1 MKKLLSFAG
10 LALAAML
17 FFACVPDKNVVP
29 RADYTDPELEV
40 TPDTL
45 NLSQTAGSSAT
56 AKVTTDQTK
65 IEAEVD
71 YSVSSWLSAK
81 VEGTNVV
88 ATAEANNKTG
98 VVRVGRIRVIVG
110 EKGTT
115 KETTI
120 VVLQQTGTPD
130 ELNLSKEAVEFTD
143 AASQS
148 EVITYTT
155 NLGSITVSQPE
166 DSKAWLGVTNDATT
180 ITLTTLTANTAE
192 TDRTAQ
198 VSVTAGDLTKKISV
212 VQKGLAPTLEL
223 SAESVTL
230 KKEVD
235 SEASVTYTTNQ
246 GAVSAT
252 VEATAQSWLSATV
265 GDGTI
270 TFKALSANTEFAVR
284 SAKVTVSAGSIT
296 KEVAVTQNGE
306 SYLGTV
312 YNNEAIVFWVD
323 PENPLHVMVVS
334 AKAEKKAFCTERDRV
349 DGVSSL
355 TTYIEMNNVI
365 RQKPGYPNDYP
376 AFKYCEDM
384 GEGWYIPVESQMK
397 DLTALYCGVATFD
410 DVYTDGVATAGP
422 AEQLAARKA
431 FDALLVSL
439 PGGVALNS
447 AYDGNGD
454 SNWLCRE
461 TTGGKGYCYR
471 WGKIATINNAAKDG
485 TSRYARCVKEVTIQK

>member
-65 IEAEVD
+65 IGAEVD

-98 VVRVGRIRVIVG
+98 VVRVGHIRVIVG

-180 ITLTTLTANTAE
+180 ITLTTLTANTDE
-192 TDRTAQ
+192 SNRTAE

-270 TFKALSANTEFAVR
+270 TFKALSANT
-284 SAKVTVSAGSIT
+284 
-296 KEVAVTQNGE
+296 
-306 SYLGTV
+306 
-312 YNNEAIVFWVD
+312 
-323 PENPLHVMVVS
+323 
-334 AKAEKKAFCTERDRV
+334 
-349 DGVSSL
+349 
-355 TTYIEMNNVI
+355 
-365 RQKPGYPNDYP
+365 
-376 AFKYCEDM
+376 
-384 GEGWYIPVESQMK
+384 
-397 DLTALYCGVATFD
+397 
-410 DVYTDGVATAGP
+410 
-422 AEQLAARKA
+422 
-431 FDALLVSL
+431 
-439 PGGVALNS
+439 
-447 AYDGNGD
+447 
-454 SNWLCRE
+454 
-461 TTGGKGYCYR
+461 
-471 WGKIATINNAAKDG
+471 
-485 TSRYARCVKEVTIQK
+485 